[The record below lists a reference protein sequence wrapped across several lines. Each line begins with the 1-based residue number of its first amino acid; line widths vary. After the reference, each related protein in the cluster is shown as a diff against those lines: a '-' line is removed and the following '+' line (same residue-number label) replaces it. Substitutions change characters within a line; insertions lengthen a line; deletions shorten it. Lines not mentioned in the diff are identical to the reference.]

1 VERSRAT
8 FDAYDAVELRLED
21 RVVRVPPLTVG
32 EAVRYL
38 RLMDRLHSGDEGAH
52 AEIMAVFP
60 ARAGIMDVPLSAWG
74 LMVDVP
80 GVGACHPT
88 MTVAQ
93 ALEFCAVLAEAQ
105 EGGWRAQAKVLD
117 RTPAALGLPE
127 LSPVE
132 VFGAARLFAG
142 RALGSEAMVQFNAVD
157 ESILRAN
164 CLAYDTNTSEVN
176 IFGLETGQNFYVS
189 YTPFR
194 AIAR

>member
-1 VERSRAT
+1 MERSRAT

-142 RALGSEAMVQFNAVD
+142 EVYALIYGLAQDFFNRLALSPRGQAV
-157 ESILRAN
+157 ERTGPTVAS
-164 CLAYDTNTSEVN
+164 TS
-176 IFGLETGQNFYVS
+176 
-189 YTPFR
+189 TPDSMT
-194 AIAR
+194 